1 MLSGKKIILGVSG
14 SIAAYKSV
22 LLLRLLKKAGA
33 EVKVIMTPATEKF
46 VGALT
51 FATLSENAV
60 FSDLWNHEWS
70 AHVEMGLWG
79 DLMLIVPA
87 TANTMAKLAN
97 GICDNA
103 LTAVYLAAKCPVIV
117 APAMDRDMIAHP
129 ATQKNIQT
137 LTEFGTTVLGT
148 ASGFLASKLEGQ
160 GRMLEPEEIL
170 EKVYNFFTPKHLTG
184 KKVMITAGPTQE
196 PLDPVRYL
204 SNHSSGKMG
213 IALAVEAHRMG
224 AEVTLLLGPTHIPVP
239 SHIQVERVVSANDML
254 VAAKKYADNQDI
266 MIYAAA
272 VADYTP
278 AEVSEIKIKKK
289 TDDFKLELIKTQDVL
304 GTIGKTKR
312 ENQVL
317 VGFALETNNEIENAQ
332 KKLSSKNLDFVVLNS
347 LQDAGAGFA
356 HDTNKITILDK
367 FGKME
372 SFPLKSKTEVAKD
385 ILMKLMRFL

>member
-137 LTEFGTTVLGT
+137 LTEYGTHVLGT

-170 EKVYNFFTPKHLTG
+170 EKVYNFFTPKHLAG

-196 PLDPVRYL
+196 QLDPVRYL

-213 IALAVEAHRMG
+213 IALAVEAYRMG
-224 AEVTLLLGPTHIPVP
+224 AEVTLVLGPTHIPVP
-239 SHIQVERVVSANDML
+239 AYIQVERVISANDML
-254 VAAKKYADNQDI
+254 VAAKKYADSQDI

-278 AEVSEIKIKKK
+278 AQVSEIKIKKK

-385 ILMKLMRFL
+385 ILEKLMTFL